1 MSEMGAAITLQFPP
15 AQPVETKPPISL
27 WIEPEALREVLR
39 NVPVPVAVLTTA
51 LDDRR
56 DGMTISSFMTV
67 ALEPP
72 LVAVSL
78 TRAKP
83 ATSLT
88 LEAGCFA
95 INLLDVRD
103 HATAD
108 RFASHHSLPRFDG
121 LAVEPGPRGLPTL
134 TAAIA
139 VMYASVVNVDAA
151 GDHYLITGEVFAFCN
166 NGGVPLI
173 RHQSRYKQ
181 PSRD

>member
-1 MSEMGAAITLQFPP
+1 MSELGSAITLHFPAAP
-15 AQPVETKPPISL
+15 AVETTPPISH
-27 WIEPEALREVLR
+27 WIEPAALREVLR

-95 INLLDVRD
+95 INLLDGRD

-108 RFASHHSLPRFDG
+108 RFATHHSLPRFDG
-121 LAVEPGPRGLPTL
+121 LSVEIGPRGLPTL
-134 TAAIA
+134 TDAIA
-139 VMYASVVNVDAA
+139 VLYASVVNVDTA

-166 NGGVPLI
+166 NGGIPLI
-173 RHQSRYKQ
+173 RHQSRYTQ
-181 PSRD
+181 PALD